1 MPVLRIPTPLRSYTN
16 GEREVTVKGNTVGD
30 AMDDLMV
37 QYPTLRPHLYNGN
50 AELRPFVN
58 LFLNEENIREL
69 QGLATPLQE
78 TDRLMLIPSIA
89 GG

>member
-1 MPVLRIPTPLRSYTN
+1 MIIRLAREV
-16 GEREVTVKGNTVGD
+16 EVTVKGNTVGD